1 MPDYGNKY
9 LYNMKKNIFR
19 LTLLLFTFLCQFS
32 FGQATAQI
40 KGNVSDGKSAIE
52 FVDVVLKKANDSTK
66 VSGYAV
72 TDASGNFSL
81 ENILSG
87 EYQLQFKIIG
97 FKTYTQKIKLDNTPI
112 SIGTITLQ
120 TDTNLLNAVVVNSA
134 KKQLQKTDEGFIFNA
149 VSNISQSGGTA
160 TDLLKNIPTVA
171 VDADGGITLRGKSP
185 MILINGKNSAITNMD
200 QIAASSIESIEVISN
215 PTAKYDANAE
225 SGIINI
231 KLKKNNQNGMNGA
244 VVLGTGFGAK
254 GRLNSSV
261 LLNHR
266 SGKWNFGLG
275 YDNRFA
281 GRTKKI
287 KGQRINYKI
296 DDEHVIT
303 QNRDD
308 QRTEGL
314 QNLKLNIDFSPN
326 SNNNFSFEALG
337 NLETQDNDETLY
349 TLVNTSTNQF
359 FSSNRRHSLEL
370 ERSKVGELAFSYDR
384 KFADDRKSLNASLTS
399 SFNKHRENTDID
411 TYKYDAYYNQ
421 IADAAL
427 QRTHNYEHENI
438 SNAIVNYALPVSGK
452 SIIETGYKGTFRF
465 FDSDFQSA
473 EQKNGDY
480 VTDPLASNSFTYNE
494 QINAV
499 YAMLNSFRGDKES
512 PKWKYNL
519 GLRAEQVSNHGKT
532 QNGSD
537 NFSNH
542 YLKLFPSASL
552 QLNITPDEAVKMGYS
567 KRINRPDLDNLNPF
581 VDITDALNPHGGNPF
596 LKPEII
602 HIIETSYTKEWSKY
616 SFSTNAFYRNA
627 TNTIRQYAELQDNGV
642 VFLQPRNIGSTIT
655 YGLETIFSLK
665 PVGFY
670 DANISITAFQQNINA
685 SNLAQDV
692 VNNAFSW
699 YGKIINNFAPWKGGK
714 LQIIGNYNSALA
726 TAQGKRI
733 PIYNVDMGFQQK
745 LGKGNARLGLV
756 VTDMFNTLESGFKNN
771 TVLFSNNRTS
781 KSDTRALML
790 TFAYTFRSDFKE
802 KLLENQF
809 SAE

>member
-1 MPDYGNKY
+1 
-9 LYNMKKNIFR
+9 MKKWTLNLSLR
-19 LTLLLFTFLCQFS
+19 LLLLIISQVVFS
-32 FGQATAQI
+32 QNPSV
-40 KGNVSDGKSAIE
+40 KGTVTDGKLAIE
-52 FVDVVLKKANDSTK
+52 FVDVVLKNTADSTK
-66 VSGYAV
+66 VAGYAI
-72 TDASGNFSL
+72 TNASGNFSL
-81 ENILSG
+81 DHVASG
-87 EYQLQFKIIG
+87 EYKIQFKLIG
-97 FKTYTQKIKLDNTPI
+97 FKTVTQKVKFTGSPI
-112 SIGTITLQ
+112 SIGTITLK
-120 TDTNLLNAVVVNSA
+120 TDTNLLNTVVVNSH
-134 KKQLQKTDEGFIFNA
+134 KKQIQKTNEGFIFNA
-149 VSNISQSGGTA
+149 VSNLTQTGGTA
-160 TDLLKNIPTVA
+160 TDMLKNIPTVA

-231 KLKKNNQNGMNGA
+231 RLKKNNQSGMNGA
-244 VVLGTGFGAK
+244 VVLGGGFGAK

-261 LLNHR
+261 LLNHKTD
-266 SGKWNFGLG
+266 KWNFGLG

-287 KGQRINYKI
+287 KGERINYLI
-296 DDEHVIT
+296 DDEHYIN
-303 QNRDD
+303 QNRND

-314 QNLKLNIDFSPN
+314 QNLKFNIDFSPN
-326 SNNNFSFEALG
+326 ENNSFSFEALG
-337 NLETQDNDETLY
+337 NMESQDNGETLY
-349 TLVNTSTNQF
+349 TQVNNSTNQF
-359 FSSNRRHSLEL
+359 FSSNKRHSLEL

-384 KFADDRKSLNASLTS
+384 KFADNQKSLNASITS

-411 TYKYDAYYNQ
+411 TYQFDQYDNL
-421 IADAAL
+421 IGNAAW

-438 SNAIVNYALPVSGK
+438 SNAIVNYALPVSERT
-452 SIIETGYKGTFRF
+452 ILETGYKGTFRF
-465 FDSDFQSA
+465 FNSDFESA
-473 EQKNGDY
+473 DQTNGEY
-480 VTDPLASNSFTYNE
+480 VVNPLASNGFKFNE

-499 YAMLNSFRGDKES
+499 YGMLNSYIGTKET

-519 GLRAEQVSNHGKT
+519 GLRAEQVSNNGKT
-532 QNGSD
+532 QNNSD

-542 YLKLFPSASL
+542 YVKLFPSASL
-552 QLNITPDEAVKMGYS
+552 QLNLAADEFLKMGYS

-581 VDITDALNPHGGNPF
+581 IDITDALNPHGGNPY

-602 HIIETSYTKEWSKY
+602 HIIETGYSKEWSKY
-616 SFSTNAFYRNA
+616 SLSTNAFYRNA

-642 VFLQPRNIGSTIT
+642 VLQQPRNIGSTIT

-699 YGKIINNFAPWKGGK
+699 YGKIINNFVPWKGGK

-771 TVLFSNNRTS
+771 TTLFSNNRTS

-790 TFAYTFRSDFKE
+790 TFAYTFKSDFKE

-809 SAE
+809 STE

>member
-1 MPDYGNKY
+1 MDKY
-9 LYNMKKNIFR
+9 LCLMKNLMQKLAF
-19 LTLLLFTFLCQFS
+19 LFLLLSISQFS
-32 FGQATAQI
+32 FGQKSSI
-40 KGNVSDGKSAIE
+40 KGTISDGKLPIE
-52 FVDVVLKKANDSTK
+52 FVDVVLKNTSDSTK
-66 VSGYAV
+66 VASYAV
-72 TDASGNFSL
+72 TDASGNFLL
-81 ENILSG
+81 ENVLSG
-87 EYQLQFKIIG
+87 DYKLQFKLIG
-97 FKTYTQKIKLDNTPI
+97 FKTFTQKVKLNGAPI
-112 SIGTITLQ
+112 SIGNITLQ
-120 TDTNLLNAVVVNSA
+120 NDTNLLNAVVVKSQR
-134 KKQLQKTDEGFIFNA
+134 KQIEKTDGGFIFNA
-149 VSNISQSGGTA
+149 VSNITQAGGTA
-160 TDLLKNIPTVA
+160 TDMLKNIPTVA

-231 KLKKNNQNGMNGA
+231 KLKKNNQSGMNGA
-244 VVLGTGFGAK
+244 VVLGGGFGAK

-261 LLNHR
+261 LLNHKTD
-266 SGKWNFGLG
+266 KWNFGLG

-287 KGQRINYKI
+287 KGERTNYLI
-296 DDEHVIT
+296 DDEHFIN
-303 QNRDD
+303 QNRSD

-314 QNLKLNIDFSPN
+314 QNLKFNIDFSPN
-326 SNNNFSFEALG
+326 ERNSFSFEALG
-337 NLETQDNDETLY
+337 NMESQDNDETLH
-349 TLVNTSTNQF
+349 TLVNTNTNQF
-359 FSSNRRHSLEL
+359 FSNNVRHSLEL

-384 KFADDRKSLNASLTS
+384 KFADDRKSLNANITS

-411 TYKYDAYYNQ
+411 TFYYDQYNTQ
-421 IADAAL
+421 IGDAFL

-438 SNAIVNYALPVSGK
+438 SNAIVNYAVPVSEK

-465 FDSDFQSA
+465 FNSDFQSA
-473 EQKNGDY
+473 DMVNGEY
-480 VTDPLASNSFTYNE
+480 VVNPLVSSGFKYNE
-494 QINAV
+494 QINAA
-499 YAMLNSFRGDKES
+499 YGMLNSFIGEKEN

-519 GLRAEQVSNHGKT
+519 GLRAEQVSNNGKT
-532 QNGSD
+532 ANNSD

-552 QLNITPDEAVKMGYS
+552 QMNLVSDQSVKIGYS
-567 KRINRPDLDNLNPF
+567 KRINRPDLDDLNPF
-581 VDITDALNPHGGNPF
+581 IDITDALNPHGGNPY

-602 HIIETSYTKEWSKY
+602 HIAEMSYNKDWSKY

-627 TNTIRQYAELQDNGV
+627 TNTIRQYAELRDNGV
-642 VFLQPRNIGSTIT
+642 IFLSPQNIGSTIT

-699 YGKIINNFAPWKGGK
+699 YGKMINNFVPWKGGK

-733 PIYNVDMGFQQK
+733 PVYNVDMGFQQK

-756 VTDMFNTLESGFKNN
+756 VTDMFNTLESGYKNN
-771 TVLFSNNRTS
+771 TLLFSNNRTS
-781 KSDTRALML
+781 KSDTRALMV
-790 TFAYTFRSDFKE
+790 TFAYTFKSDFKE

-809 SAE
+809 STE

>member
-1 MPDYGNKY
+1 
-9 LYNMKKNIFR
+9 MKNWTQNISF
-19 LTLLLFTFLCQFS
+19 LILLFTISQFS
-32 FGQATAQI
+32 FGQKSSTI
-40 KGNVSDGKSAIE
+40 KGKVSDGKLAIE
-52 FVDVVLKKANDSTK
+52 FVDVVLKKVSDSTK
-66 VSGYAV
+66 VASYAV

-81 ENILSG
+81 ENVLSG
-87 EYQLQFKIIG
+87 DYKLQFKLIG
-97 FKTYTQKIKLDNTPI
+97 FKTITQKVKIADSPI

-120 TDTNLLNAVVVNSA
+120 TDTNLLNAVVVKSQ
-134 KKQLQKTDEGFIFNA
+134 KKQIQKTDEGFIFNA

-160 TDLLKNIPTVA
+160 TDMLKNIPTVA

-200 QIAASSIESIEVISN
+200 QIVASSIESIEVISN

-231 KLKKNNQNGMNGA
+231 KLKKNNQSGMNGA
-244 VVLGTGFGAK
+244 VVLGGGFGAK

-261 LLNHR
+261 LLNHKTD
-266 SGKWNFGLG
+266 KWNFGLG

-287 KGQRINYKI
+287 KGERTNYLI
-296 DDEHVIT
+296 DDEHFIN
-303 QNRDD
+303 QNRSD

-314 QNLKLNIDFSPN
+314 QNLKFNIDFSPN
-326 SNNNFSFEALG
+326 ERNSFSFEALG
-337 NLETQDNDETLY
+337 NMESQDNDETLH
-349 TLVNTSTNQF
+349 TQVNTSTNQF
-359 FSSNRRHSLEL
+359 FSNNVRHSLEL
-370 ERSKVGELAFSYDR
+370 ERSKVGELAFGYDR
-384 KFADDRKSLNASLTS
+384 KFADERKSLNASITS

-411 TYKYDAYYNQ
+411 TFNYDQYNAQ
-421 IADAAL
+421 IGDAFL

-438 SNAIVNYALPVSGK
+438 SNAIVNYAVPVSEK
-452 SIIETGYKGTFRF
+452 SIVETGYKGTFRF
-465 FDSDFQSA
+465 FNSDFQSA
-473 EQKNGDY
+473 DMTNGEY
-480 VTDPLASNSFTYNE
+480 VINPLASNGFKYNE
-494 QINAV
+494 QINAA
-499 YAMLNSFRGDKES
+499 YGMLNSFIGEKEN

-519 GLRAEQVSNHGKT
+519 GLRAEQVSNNGKT
-532 QNGSD
+532 QNNSD

-552 QLNITPDEAVKMGYS
+552 QMNLASDEFVKIGYS
-567 KRINRPDLDNLNPF
+567 KRINRPDLDDLNPF
-581 VDITDALNPHGGNPF
+581 IDITDALNPHGGNPY

-602 HIIETSYTKEWSKY
+602 HIAEMSYNKDWSKY

-642 VFLQPRNIGSTIT
+642 ILLQPRNIGSTIT

-665 PVGFY
+665 SIGFY
-670 DANISITAFQQNINA
+670 DANISVTAFQQNINA

-699 YGKIINNFAPWKGGK
+699 YGKMINNFVPWKGGK

-745 LGKGNARLGLV
+745 LGSGNARLGLV
-756 VTDMFNTLESGFKNN
+756 VTDMFNTLESGYKNN
-771 TVLFSNNRTS
+771 TLLFSNNRTS
-781 KSDTRALML
+781 KSDTRALMV
-790 TFAYTFRSDFKE
+790 TFAYTFKSDFKE

-809 SAE
+809 STE

>member
-1 MPDYGNKY
+1 
-9 LYNMKKNIFR
+9 MKKYRQNLSLLI
-19 LTLLLFTFLCQFS
+19 LLFTLSQFS
-32 FGQATAQI
+32 FGQNSSI
-40 KGNVSDGKSAIE
+40 KGTVSDGKLAIE
-52 FVDVVLKKANDSTK
+52 FVDVILKNTIDSTK
-66 VSGYAV
+66 VANYAV
-72 TDASGNFSL
+72 TDIAGNFAL
-81 ENILSG
+81 ENIPSG
-87 EYQLQFKIIG
+87 DYLLQFKLIG
-97 FKTYTQKIKLDNTPI
+97 FKTFRQKIKFTGSPI
-112 SIGTITLQ
+112 AIGTITLES
-120 TDTNLLNAVVVNSA
+120 DTNLLNAVVVNSQ
-134 KKQLQKTDEGFIFNA
+134 KKQIQKTDEGFVFNA

-160 TDLLKNIPTVA
+160 TDMLKSIPSVA

-231 KLKKNNQNGMNGA
+231 KLKKNNQSGINGA
-244 VVLGTGFGAK
+244 VVLGSGFGAK

-261 LLNHR
+261 LLNQKTE
-266 SGKWNFGLG
+266 KWNFGLG

-287 KGQRINYKI
+287 KGDRTNNFI
-296 DDEHVIT
+296 DDEHFIY
-303 QNRDD
+303 QNRNDE
-308 QRTEGL
+308 RTEGL

-326 SNNNFSFEALG
+326 ERNSFSFEALG
-337 NLETQDNDETLY
+337 NIESQDNDETLH
-349 TLVNTSTNQF
+349 TQVNTSANQF
-359 FSSNRRHSLEL
+359 FSNNIRHSLEL

-384 KFADDRKSLNASLTS
+384 KFDDDRKGLNASITS

-411 TYKYDAYYNQ
+411 TNNYDQYNAQ
-421 IADAAL
+421 IADAFL

-438 SNAIVNYALPVSGK
+438 SNAIVNYSFPVSEK

-465 FDSDFQSA
+465 FNSDFQSA
-473 EQKNGDY
+473 DMTNGEY
-480 VTDPLASNSFTYNE
+480 LVNPLASNSFKFNE

-499 YAMLNSFRGDKES
+499 YGLLNSFIGDKEN

-519 GLRAEQVSNHGKT
+519 GLRAENVSNTGATK
-532 QNGSD
+532 NNSD
-537 NFSNH
+537 RFNND

-552 QLNITPDEAVKMGYS
+552 QMNLTADEFVKIDYS
-567 KRINRPDLDNLNPF
+567 KRINRPDLDDLNPF
-581 VDITDALNPHGGNPF
+581 VDITDALNPHGGNPY

-602 HIIETSYTKEWSKY
+602 HIAEMSYNKEWSKY

-627 TNTIRQYAELQDNGV
+627 TDAIRQYAELQDNGV
-642 VFLQPRNIGSTIT
+642 ILLQPRNIGSTIT

-665 PVGFY
+665 PIGFY
-670 DANISITAFQQNINA
+670 DANISITAFEQKING

-692 VNNAFSW
+692 VNSAFSW
-699 YGKIINNFAPWKGGK
+699 YGKIINNFVPWKGGK
-714 LQIIGNYNSALA
+714 LQIIGNYNSSLA
-726 TAQGKRI
+726 TPQGKRI

-756 VTDMFNTLESGFKNN
+756 VTDMFNTLESGYKNN
-771 TVLFSNNRTS
+771 TFLFSNNRTS

-790 TFAYTFRSDFKE
+790 TFAYTFKSDFKE

-809 SAE
+809 STE

>member
-1 MPDYGNKY
+1 
-9 LYNMKKNIFR
+9 MKKCRQKLSLLI
-19 LTLLLFTFLCQFS
+19 LLFTLSQFS
-32 FGQATAQI
+32 FGQKSYI
-40 KGNVSDGKSAIE
+40 KGTVSNGKLAVE
-52 FVDVVLKKANDSTK
+52 FVDVILKNIIDSTK
-66 VSGYAV
+66 VANYTV
-72 TDASGNFSL
+72 TDVSGNFVL
-81 ENILSG
+81 ENIPSG
-87 EYQLQFKIIG
+87 DYQIQLKLIG
-97 FKTYTQKIKLDNTPI
+97 FKTFKQKIKFSGSPI

-120 TDTNLLNAVVVNSA
+120 NDTNLLNAVLVNSQ
-134 KKQLQKTDEGFIFNA
+134 KKQIQKTDEGFVFNA

-160 TDLLKNIPTVA
+160 TDMLKSIPTVA

-185 MILINGKNSAITNMD
+185 MILINGKNSTITNMD

-231 KLKKNNQNGMNGA
+231 KLKKNNQSGSNGA
-244 VVLGTGFGAK
+244 VVLGGGFGAK

-261 LLNHR
+261 LLNQK
-266 SGKWNFGLG
+266 SEKWNFGLG

-287 KGQRINYKI
+287 KGERTNNFI
-296 DDEHVIT
+296 DDEHFIY
-303 QNRDD
+303 QNRNDE
-308 QRTEGL
+308 RTEGL

-326 SNNNFSFEALG
+326 ERNSFSFEALG
-337 NLETQDNDETLY
+337 NIESQDNDETLHSQ
-349 TLVNTSTNQF
+349 VNTSANQF
-359 FSSNRRHSLEL
+359 FSNNIRHSLEL

-384 KFADDRKSLNASLTS
+384 QFADDRKSLNASITS

-411 TYKYDAYYNQ
+411 TNNYDQYNAL
-421 IADAAL
+421 IGDASL

-438 SNAIVNYALPVSGK
+438 SNAIVNYAIPVAEK

-465 FDSDFQSA
+465 FNSDFQSA
-473 EQKNGDY
+473 DMTNGEY
-480 VTDPLASNSFTYNE
+480 VVDPLASNSFKYNE

-499 YAMLNSFRGDKES
+499 YGMLNSYIGDKEN
-512 PKWKYNL
+512 PKWKSNL
-519 GLRAEQVSNHGKT
+519 GLRAENVSNTGAT
-532 QNGSD
+532 QNNSD
-537 NFSNH
+537 HFSND

-552 QLNITPDEAVKMGYS
+552 QMNLASDEFVKMGYS
-567 KRINRPDLDNLNPF
+567 KRINRPDLDDLNPF
-581 VDITDALNPHGGNPF
+581 TDITDALNPHGGNPY

-602 HIIETSYTKEWSKY
+602 HIAEMSYNKEWSKY

-627 TNTIRQYAELQDNGV
+627 TDAIRQYAELKDNGV
-642 VFLQPRNIGSTIT
+642 ILLQPRNIGSTIT

-670 DANISITAFQQNINA
+670 DANISITAFQQKINA
-685 SNLAQDV
+685 SNLALDV
-692 VNNAFSW
+692 VNSAFSW
-699 YGKIINNFAPWKGGK
+699 YGKIINNFIPWKGGK

-726 TAQGKRI
+726 TPQGKRI
-733 PIYNVDMGFQQK
+733 PIYNIDMGFQQK

-756 VTDMFNTLESGFKNN
+756 VTDMFNTLESGYKNN
-771 TVLFSNNRTS
+771 TYLFSNNRTS

-790 TFAYTFRSDFKE
+790 TFAYSFKSDFKE

-809 SAE
+809 STE

>member
-1 MPDYGNKY
+1 
-9 LYNMKKNIFR
+9 MKKWT
-19 LTLLLFTFLCQFS
+19 LKLSLLLLLLIISQVTF
-32 FGQATAQI
+32 AQNSSV
-40 KGNVSDGKSAIE
+40 KGTVSDGKLAIE
-52 FVDVVLKKANDSTK
+52 FVDVVLKNTADSTK
-66 VSGYAV
+66 VAGYAV

-81 ENILSG
+81 DHVTSG
-87 EYQLQFKIIG
+87 EYKIQFKLIG
-97 FKTYTQKIKLDNTPI
+97 FKTLTQKVKFTGTPI
-112 SIGTITLQ
+112 SIGTITLK
-120 TDTNLLNAVVVNSA
+120 TDTNLLNTVVVNSH
-134 KKQLQKTDEGFIFNA
+134 KKQIQKTNEGFIFNA
-149 VSNISQSGGTA
+149 ISNLTQTGGTA
-160 TDLLKNIPTVA
+160 TDMLKNIPTVA

-231 KLKKNNQNGMNGA
+231 RLKKNNQSGMNGA
-244 VVLGTGFGAK
+244 VVLGGGFGAK

-261 LLNHR
+261 LLNQKTD
-266 SGKWNFGLG
+266 KWNFGLG
-275 YDNRFA
+275 YDNHFA

-287 KGQRINYKI
+287 KGERINYLI
-296 DDEHVIT
+296 DDEHYIN
-303 QNRDD
+303 QNRSD

-314 QNLKLNIDFSPN
+314 QNLKFNIDFSPN
-326 SNNNFSFEALG
+326 ENNNFSFEALG
-337 NLETQDNDETLY
+337 NMESQDNDETLY
-349 TLVNTSTNQF
+349 TQVNNSANQF
-359 FSSNRRHSLEL
+359 FSSNKRHSLEL
-370 ERSKVGELAFSYDR
+370 ERSKVAELAFSYDR
-384 KFADDRKSLNASLTS
+384 KFADDRKSLNASITS

-411 TYKYDAYYNQ
+411 TYQFDQYYNL
-421 IADAAL
+421 IGDAAW

-438 SNAIVNYALPVSGK
+438 SNAIVNYALPVSERT
-452 SIIETGYKGTFRF
+452 ILETGYKGTFRF

-473 EQKNGDY
+473 DQKNGEY
-480 VTDPLASNSFTYNE
+480 VVNPLASNGFKFNE

-499 YAMLNSFRGDKES
+499 YEMLNSYIGTKET

-519 GLRAEQVSNHGKT
+519 GLRAEQVSNNGKT
-532 QNGSD
+532 QNNSD

-542 YLKLFPSASL
+542 YVKLFPSASL
-552 QLNITPDEAVKMGYS
+552 QLNLASDEFLKMGYS

-581 VDITDALNPHGGNPF
+581 IDITDALNPHGGNPY

-602 HIIETSYTKEWSKY
+602 HIIETGYSKEWSKY
-616 SFSTNAFYRNA
+616 SLSTNAFYRNA

-642 VFLQPRNIGSTIT
+642 VLQQPRNIGSTIT

-665 PVGFY
+665 PIGFY

-699 YGKIINNFAPWKGGK
+699 YGKIINNFVPWKGGK

-771 TVLFSNNRTS
+771 TALFSNNRTS

-790 TFAYTFRSDFKE
+790 TFAYTFKSDFKE

-809 SAE
+809 STE

>member
-1 MPDYGNKY
+1 LVVFFKSDIDN
-9 LYNMKKNIFR
+9 
-19 LTLLLFTFLCQFS
+19 
-32 FGQATAQI
+32 TAFCI
-40 KGNVSDGKSAIE
+40 RIE
-52 FVDVVLKKANDSTK
+52 FVDVVLKNTADSTK
-66 VSGYAV
+66 VAGYAV

-81 ENILSG
+81 DHVTSG
-87 EYQLQFKIIG
+87 EYKIQFKLIG
-97 FKTYTQKIKLDNTPI
+97 FKTVTQKVKFTGSPI
-112 SIGTITLQ
+112 SIGTITLK
-120 TDTNLLNAVVVNSA
+120 TDTNLLNTVVVNSY
-134 KKQLQKTDEGFIFNA
+134 KKQIQKTNEGFIFNA
-149 VSNISQSGGTA
+149 VSNLTQTGGTA
-160 TDLLKNIPTVA
+160 TDMLKNIPTIA

-231 KLKKNNQNGMNGA
+231 RLKKNNQSGMNGA
-244 VVLGTGFGAK
+244 VVLGGGFGAK

-261 LLNHR
+261 LLNQKTD
-266 SGKWNFGLG
+266 KWNFGLG

-287 KGQRINYKI
+287 KGERINYLI
-296 DDEHVIT
+296 DDEHYIN
-303 QNRDD
+303 QNRSD

-314 QNLKLNIDFSPN
+314 QNLKFNIDFSPN
-326 SNNNFSFEALG
+326 ENNNFSFEALG
-337 NLETQDNDETLY
+337 NMESQDNDETLY
-349 TLVNTSTNQF
+349 TQVNNSANQF
-359 FSSNRRHSLEL
+359 FSSNKRHSLEL
-370 ERSKVGELAFSYDR
+370 ERSKVAELAFSYDR
-384 KFADDRKSLNASLTS
+384 KFADDRKSLNASITS

-411 TYKYDAYYNQ
+411 TYQFDQYYNL
-421 IADAAL
+421 IGDAAW

-438 SNAIVNYALPVSGK
+438 SNAIVNYALPVSERTTL
-452 SIIETGYKGTFRF
+452 ETGYKGTFRF

-473 EQKNGDY
+473 DQKNGEY
-480 VTDPLASNSFTYNE
+480 VVNPLASNGFKFNE

-499 YAMLNSFRGDKES
+499 YGMLNSYIGTKET

-519 GLRAEQVSNHGKT
+519 GLRAEQVSNNGKT
-532 QNGSD
+532 QNNSD

-542 YLKLFPSASL
+542 YVKLFPSASL
-552 QLNITPDEAVKMGYS
+552 QLNLASDEFLKMGYS

-581 VDITDALNPHGGNPF
+581 IDITDALNPHGGNPY

-602 HIIETSYTKEWSKY
+602 HIIETGYSKEWSKY
-616 SFSTNAFYRNA
+616 SLSTNAFYRNA

-642 VFLQPRNIGSTIT
+642 VLQQPRNIGSTIT

-665 PVGFY
+665 PIGFY

-699 YGKIINNFAPWKGGK
+699 YGKIINNFVPWKGGK

-771 TVLFSNNRTS
+771 TALFSNNRTS

-790 TFAYTFRSDFKE
+790 TFAYTFKSDFKE

-809 SAE
+809 STE